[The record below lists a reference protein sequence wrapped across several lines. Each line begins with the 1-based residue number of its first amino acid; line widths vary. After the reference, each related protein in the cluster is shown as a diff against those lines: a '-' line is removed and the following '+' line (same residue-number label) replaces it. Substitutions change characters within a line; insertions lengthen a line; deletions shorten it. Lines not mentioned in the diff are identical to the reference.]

1 MFMKKKEEKDLS
13 WYQAKLAQLDE
24 ELYVV
29 RKEYET
35 SLAKRYYPE
44 FKDKIGR
51 YYKSEHRYSSRSPFY
66 EYHVLLDVQ
75 PEFYYASEIDKY
87 ALMQTSRNFPN
98 VIHVGDVRELD
109 ASKLGRIDLLIGGSP
124 CTSFSS
130 AGKMNGMS
138 TKCSEEVVTLDRYL
152 ELKEHNYEFEGE
164 SYLFWEYVRILK
176 ELRKVNPDILFLLE
190 NVIDSV
196 LGIKGAH
203 INSALVSAQNRRRIY
218 WSNIKTTRYGFFN
231 HDLYT
236 HRPRPADRCIYLR
249 DILEDEVDKKYF
261 ISDNMHDWLVSRSKK
276 KNVKIRIMLG
286 DDKSHC
292 ITATAIYKGNL
303 DTDYVPDWYKWYCSD
318 TQIYKMLGNGWTVEV
333 IKHIFSFIKNKK

>member
-1 MFMKKKEEKDLS
+1 MRVLS
-13 WYQAKLAQLDE
+13 LFDGMGCGMIALR
-24 ELYVV
+24 ELGI
-29 RKEYET
+29 E
-35 SLAKRYYPE
+35 PE
-44 FKDKIGR
+44 
-51 YYKSEHRYSSRSPFY
+51 
-66 EYHVLLDVQ
+66 V
-75 PEFYYASEIDKY
+75 YYASEIDKY
-87 ALMQTSRNFPN
+87 AIMQTSRNFPN

-164 SYLFWEYVRILK
+164 SYLFLEYVRILK
-176 ELRKVNPDILFLLE
+176 ELRKVNPDILFLLENVEMQTKWE

-218 WSNIKTTRYGFFN
+218 WSNIKTTRYGLFN
-231 HDLYT
+231 YDLYT
-236 HRPRPADRCIYLR
+236 HIPRPADRCIYLR

-276 KNVKIRIMLG
+276 KNVKIRIMSG

-303 DTDYVPDWYKWYCSD
+303 DTDYVPVTINGERRLRRYTPLECARLQTVPDWYKWYCSD